1 LQAKFEKTNMNTKT
15 KGYILGTIAAATYG
29 MNPLFALP
37 LYKAGMNPESVLFFR
52 YMLAIPILAVMIKAR
67 GRSFKINRKETA
79 TLIVMGLLV
88 AISSLTLFQSY
99 NYMEAGIASTILF
112 VYPIM
117 VALIMSLVFKEKLTM
132 MTGLCLLLALGGIS
146 MLYKGG
152 DGTTLSLTGTLLA
165 LASALTYAIYIV
177 GINQTVLKS
186 TATLTVTFY
195 VLVFGVTL
203 FIIRLLTGTALTTP
217 DKWYLWLNVLALSV
231 FPTAI
236 SFLCTTSAIQ
246 YIGSTPTA
254 ILGALEPVTAI
265 IFGITIFGERMTLR
279 ESIGIVM
286 ILIAVTLVI
295 AGGSISIHLLRFRKM
310 FPRLPRH
317 HREQ

>member
-1 LQAKFEKTNMNTKT
+1 MSMNTKT

-67 GRSFKINRKETA
+67 GRSFKINRKETM

-295 AGGSISIHLLRFRKM
+295 AGGSITSYMVRFRKM

>member
-1 LQAKFEKTNMNTKT
+1 MQAKFEKNMNTKT

-67 GRSFKINRKETA
+67 GRSFKINRKETT

>member
-1 LQAKFEKTNMNTKT
+1 
-15 KGYILGTIAAATYG
+15 

-52 YMLAIPILAVMIKAR
+52 YMTAIPILAVMIKAR
-67 GRSFKINRKETA
+67 GRSFKVSRKETL
-79 TLIVMGLLV
+79 TLVIMGLLV

-99 NYMEAGIASTILF
+99 NFMEAGIASTILF

-152 DGTTLSLTGTLLA
+152 DGTTLSLTGTVLA

-177 GINQTVLKS
+177 GINQTVLKN

-203 FIIRLLTGTALTTP
+203 FIIRLLTGVELTVPAP
-217 DKWYLWLNVLALSV
+217 DKWYLWFNVLALAV

-236 SFLCTTSAIQ
+236 SFMCTTSAIQ

-295 AGGSISIHLLRFRKM
+295 AGLVIAGGGITSYLVRFRKM
-310 FPRLPRH
+310 FPRLPR
-317 HREQ
+317 RRKQ

>member
-1 LQAKFEKTNMNTKT
+1 MSMNTKT

-67 GRSFKINRKETA
+67 GRSFKINRKETM

-195 VLVFGVTL
+195 VLVFGVSL

-295 AGGSISIHLLRFRKM
+295 AGGGITSYLVRFRKM
-310 FPRLPRH
+310 FPRLPR
-317 HREQ
+317 RRKQ

>member
-1 LQAKFEKTNMNTKT
+1 MNNKT
-15 KGYILGTIAAATYG
+15 KGYILGAIAAATYG

-37 LYKAGMNPESVLFFR
+37 LYKSGMNPESVLFFR
-52 YMLAIPILAVMIKAR
+52 YLFAIPILAIMIRAR
-67 GRSFKINRKETA
+67 GRSFKVNRKETL
-79 TLIVMGLLV
+79 TLIAMGLLV

-99 NYMEAGIASTILF
+99 NYMGAGIASTLLF

-117 VALIMSLVFKEKLTM
+117 VALIMSLIFKEKLTLQ
-132 MTGLCLLLALGGIS
+132 TGICMLMALGGIGL
-146 MLYKGG
+146 LYNGT
-152 DGTTLSLTGTLLA
+152 DGTTLSLTGTLLVM
-165 LASALTYAIYIV
+165 ASALSYAIYIV
-177 GINQTVLKS
+177 GINQTTLKN

-195 VLVFGVTL
+195 VLVFGVSL
-203 FIIRLLTGTALTTP
+203 FIIRLLTGVELTTP
-217 DKWYLWLNVLALSV
+217 DRWYMWFNVLALAI

-279 ESIGIVM
+279 EGVGIVM

-295 AGGSISIHLLRFRKM
+295 AGGSITLHMTRFRKM
-310 FPRLPRH
+310 FPKLPHRH
-317 HREQ
+317 KPK

>member
-1 LQAKFEKTNMNTKT
+1 MMYMNTKT

-67 GRSFKINRKETA
+67 GRSFKINRKETM

>member
-1 LQAKFEKTNMNTKT
+1 MIYMNTKT

-67 GRSFKINRKETA
+67 GRSFKINRKETM

-217 DKWYLWLNVLALSV
+217 DKWYLWLNVLALAV

-295 AGGSISIHLLRFRKM
+295 AGGSITSYMVRFRKM
-310 FPRLPRH
+310 FPRLP
-317 HREQ
+317 HRRS